1 MEPNSAF
8 DAVATGT
15 EVQSMW
21 ALLRP
26 PRFGRANHATVTTIG
41 LDIAK
46 SAFQIHGI
54 DGAAK
59 VIFRQAQAP
68 LRFAILPEAK
78 VGHLLRETL
87 HRIVF
92 CGSLSCGALSVSLRW
107 RCMSCLA
114 LSLEAY
120 GAVCRWLG
128 TDARGIFPCTLAA
141 AV

>member
-26 PRFGRANHATVTTIG
+26 PRFGGANHATVTTIG

-87 HRIVF
+87 HRIAF
-92 CGSLSCGALSVSLRW
+92 CGSLSRCGAWALSVSLHW

-114 LSLEAY
+114 LSLESLW
-120 GAVCRWLG
+120 CCLPL
-128 TDARGIFPCTLAA
+128 ARH
-141 AV
+141 